1 MRSERPSGPISRI
14 VGVYHMVLRRTLE
27 HFFPDAILDVAGD
40 RSIIDWDGSA
50 DETYYRLHDDSDG
63 LGVEIEWLGTRLMFQ
78 PGNPSPLLATER
90 RMVEVI
96 VEAID
101 LRFRGLFNQELS
113 HRFDRFQYQTEDLI
127 VADYLDSISPY
138 RIPAALEALRVA
150 ALSTYENRKVSTG
163 ALSARHRARSGRPGL
178 QEHRRCP
185 QLQGAAHRHQGLPSP
200 LRRRAHPLP
209 GRSPGRPGPPDRR
222 RPLGRGHPGK
232 RAARSSLPT
241 PLRQPCQGH
250 PLRRTRLPRPLSLP
264 GDQGLRRRDLDVQLQ
279 RRSLATARYPQQVR
293 SLVRG
298 RRPMPAGASL
308 APAIFQAALNLCEAR
323 LGALFVV
330 LRDPE
335 HSVPQLIAPADQIT
349 AEIVADD
356 PQDPENLSPKHAKR
370 ALHHVVRGM
379 KLADIEPSVLEAIAC
394 LDGAVVV
401 DLNGR
406 LITFGA
412 ILRIAPE
419 TLELGRAVQGA
430 RTLAGL
436 AASQHGPV
444 LKVSEDGY
452 ITMFLKGRRVW
463 ELMTIDSIHFKCFSR
478 NANVPLPL
486 IVCGPTK
493 NSIAHRSPMPSLA
506 SYRKLTLANS

>member
-1 MRSERPSGPISRI
+1 MRSERPSGPISRM

-27 HFFPDAILDVAGD
+27 HFFPDAVLDVSGD

-78 PGNPSPLLATER
+78 PGNPSPLLSTER

-138 RIPAALEALRVA
+138 RIPAVLEALRVA
-150 ALSTYENRKVSTG
+150 ALSTYENRRVSTG
-163 ALSARHRARSGRPGL
+163 ALLLGTEHDQAAPAYKNVEGAPSFTARLTAIKGFHRLCDGVRTLFLVDRQGDLVRLIDVARWA
-178 QEHRRCP
+178 EAT
-185 QLQGAAHRHQGLPSP
+185 QGSEP
-200 LRRRAHPLP
+200 L
-209 GRSPGRPGPPDRR
+209 
-222 RPLGRGHPGK
+222 
-232 RAARSSLPT
+232 RSSLPT

-250 PLRRTRLPRPLSLP
+250 SLRRTRLPRPFSLP
-264 GDQGLRRRDLDVQLQ
+264 GDQGLCRRDLDVQLQ
-279 RRSLATARYPQQVR
+279 RRSLAAARYPQQIR

-298 RRPMPAGASL
+298 RRPVRLARPGLLDLPGRTQPVRSALGRALRRPARPRAFGAS
-308 APAIFQAALNLCEAR
+308 AHRARRSDQA
-323 LGALFVV
+323 
-330 LRDPE
+330 
-335 HSVPQLIAPADQIT
+335 T
-349 AEIVADD
+349 EIVADD

-452 ITMFLKGRRVW
+452 MTMFLKGRRVW
-463 ELMTIDSIHFKCFSR
+463 EL
-478 NANVPLPL
+478 
-486 IVCGPTK
+486 
-493 NSIAHRSPMPSLA
+493 
-506 SYRKLTLANS
+506 